1 MKKLLTVLVVG
12 LVLAAVAGILY
23 ASGYPLLP
31 ARQKTFTL
39 LYTGDVSGYVELCLH

>member
-1 MKKLLTVLVVG
+1 MKKLLPILVAGLVV
-12 LVLAAVAGILY
+12 VAVAGTLY

-39 LYTGDVSGYVELCLH
+39 LYTGDVSGYVEPCPH

>member
-12 LVLAAVAGILY
+12 LVMVVVAGVLY
-23 ASGYPLLP
+23 ASGYSLLP